1 MYRKIYYIVASVIA
15 GIVLGS
21 AFIGFSKFNPDHG
34 EYQEL
39 WETAPDVKNCPFE
52 PLWFV
57 SEEPDAEH
65 QECLEYAKSLWSLI
79 QSREYEALD
88 SVIYPPGP
96 NMQTNTVYLLVNP
109 STTGEIQELID
120 PPADV
125 EICFIEAP
133 VPREVLFEWMEY
145 VQGGL
150 EFLRDRKGVNIWS
163 AGITVNGTI
172 YVGMEKVTPWNVN
185 ILLSYLKGCVPP
197 GILVIRQ
204 DGPHEGYIA
213 PFTLP

>member
-1 MYRKIYYIVASVIA
+1 MYRKIYPIIVSVIA
-15 GIVLGS
+15 GLIMGS
-21 AFIGFSKFNPDHG
+21 AFIGLSKVNPDHS

-39 WETAPDVKNCPFE
+39 WEAAPDVKNCPRE

-57 SEEPDAEH
+57 SEEPDIEH

-79 QSREYEALD
+79 KSRKHEALD

-109 STTGEIQELID
+109 GTTREIQELID
-120 PPADV
+120 PPAGV
-125 EICFIEAP
+125 EICIIEAP
-133 VPREVLFEWMEY
+133 VPREVLFEWTEY
-145 VQGGL
+145 VYGAM
-150 EFLRDRKGVNIWS
+150 EVLRDRRGVNIWS
-163 AGITVNGTI
+163 AGITINGTI

-204 DGPHEGYIA
+204 DGPYEDA
-213 PFTLP
+213 